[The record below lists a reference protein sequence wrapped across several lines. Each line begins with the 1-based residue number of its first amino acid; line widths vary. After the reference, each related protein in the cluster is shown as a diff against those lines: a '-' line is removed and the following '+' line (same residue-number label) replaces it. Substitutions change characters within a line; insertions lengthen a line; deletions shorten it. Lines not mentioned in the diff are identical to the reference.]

1 MEIDLAERILVRYK
15 DMKSLLSTIRNTYL
29 LKKNKQQRKNLQE
42 EKAKGLHQKKIKTE
56 TEAIFRMKKAFK
68 MILKNRGGKHKENN
82 KNLSLSMI
90 DGNRSVIIEKT
101 SKEQKA
107 RLNDLV
113 NQKFSNLMDPA
124 NPKVR
129 KHKYHPSS
137 KLLRNSQKQP
147 FGEEKQL
154 WGEKIKNYIA
164 LKINYII

>member
-42 EKAKGLHQKKIKTE
+42 EKEKVVRQEKIKTE
-56 TEAIFRMKKAFK
+56 AEAIFRMKKAFK
-68 MILKNRGGKHKENN
+68 MILKNRDKKSKEKN
-82 KNLSLSMI
+82 KSLSVSMNDI
-90 DGNRSVIIEKT
+90 NRSLNIEKS
-101 SKEQKA
+101 SKEQKS
-107 RLNDLV
+107 RLNDLA

-137 KLLRNSQKQP
+137 KLLRNSQRKSL
-147 FGEEKQL
+147 GEEKQL
-154 WGEKIKNYIA
+154 WGEENSA
-164 LKINYII
+164 

>member
-42 EKAKGLHQKKIKTE
+42 EKAKVIHKEKLKS
-56 TEAIFRMKKAFK
+56 EAEVIFRMKKAFK
-68 MILKNRGGKHKENN
+68 MMLKKQGNKEKN
-82 KNLSLSMI
+82 KNLSISMTDI
-90 DGNRSVIIEKT
+90 NRSLNFEKT
-101 SKEQKA
+101 SKEQNA

-113 NQKFSNLMDPA
+113 NQKFSDLMDPT

-137 KLLRNSQKQP
+137 KLLRTSQRQSL
-147 FGEEKQL
+147 GEEKQL
-154 WGEKIKNYIA
+154 WGEKIF
-164 LKINYII
+164 